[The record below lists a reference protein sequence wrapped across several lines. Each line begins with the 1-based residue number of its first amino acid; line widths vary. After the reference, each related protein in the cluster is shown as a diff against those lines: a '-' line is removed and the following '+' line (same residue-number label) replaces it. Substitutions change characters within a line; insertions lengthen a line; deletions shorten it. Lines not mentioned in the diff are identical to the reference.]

1 MVMDLVFSLRDGIH
15 SEFDAY
21 GMECIFLILW
31 SASLPMPQISYENEE
46 SVLSF
51 EHQDM
56 INAQELNSL
65 RKDEK
70 MDLKDFAVPDEDRLP
85 FTKFMAYMARVDGD
99 ISLEEKQAIDSLIYA
114 MGLDENGVKE
124 VYEVMENGASVQGL
138 SKEFKSPRSPLL
150 LLQELITI
158 AFIDL
163 SYDDVEKKA
172 IREIAS
178 EFGISE
184 ERIIALEDWVVDGI
198 EWRKNGLILL
208 KPEGE

>member
-21 GMECIFLILW
+21 GMECIFLIRW

-70 MDLKDFAVPDEDRLP
+70 MDLKDFVVPNEDRLP
-85 FTKFMAYMARVDGD
+85 FTKQRLY
-99 ISLEEKQAIDSLIYA
+99 SLCMTCSNPTNKYH
-114 MGLDENGVKE
+114 
-124 VYEVMENGASVQGL
+124 L
-138 SKEFKSPRSPLL
+138 SKSNSQNEGGKS
-150 LLQELITI
+150 
-158 AFIDL
+158 
-163 SYDDVEKKA
+163 
-172 IREIAS
+172 
-178 EFGISE
+178 
-184 ERIIALEDWVVDGI
+184 
-198 EWRKNGLILL
+198 
-208 KPEGE
+208 